1 MKKTNNQSFK
11 LASCLLIAAVT
22 ITSAMPAKAQ
32 SASELKYFGS
42 TYFTI
47 INRAFDDTPDPYCR
61 LPKSLQPTE
70 PKVTAENGIQPGA
83 AAKGTSP
90 QKATPASDATATK
103 TSATLAIPDS
113 AALKKAADEE
123 LMTNVWQLGLNSAG
137 IAVRFSSNAHAI
149 GFKWLLK
156 NNFNMVHMAG
166 TGIRGID
173 LYTYDAT
180 SKTWRFIG
188 TSQPFKA
195 KGTTDPVTGESC
207 DKLMSSVAVRNMRGD
222 VREYLAYLP
231 LYDGVDSLE
240 IGVDS
245 AAVVTSPVNKL
256 MTKEDQ
262 SNLKHHKPF
271 VFYGTSITQ
280 GGCVSRP
287 GMAYPAIIG
296 RRVGCESYNFGFSGN
311 GKMNLELLPEL
322 TKIDAQAFVIDC
334 LPNCDPEII
343 NERGYKFIST
353 IAKAH
358 PDMPV
363 YMVEHVQFPKALVD
377 IKTDSLIVAD
387 NKLWDALYKQFR
399 KEGINN
405 IRYISN
411 RKLIGSDGE
420 ATVDG
425 IHLTDLGSIRIADDM
440 MHGMGLDYF
449 VPGHKRSDSPWTDI
463 IICFAIIAITYL
475 ASKIQWKGDKK
486 ESK

>member
-1 MKKTNNQSFK
+1 MKEINNHFTAIAFSM
-11 LASCLLIAAVT
+11 LAALTFLL
-22 ITSAMPAKAQ
+22 MPATASAQ
-32 SASELKYFGS
+32 SVKSLKYFGPAN
-42 TYFTI
+42 FTI
-47 INRAFDDTPDPYCR
+47 INRAFDDTPDPYSR
-61 LPKSLQPTE
+61 LPKALQP
-70 PKVTAENGIQPGA
+70 A
-83 AAKGTSP
+83 
-90 QKATPASDATATK
+90 
-103 TSATLAIPDS
+103 DS
-113 AALKKAADEE
+113 LKDAADS
-123 LMTNVWQLGLNSAG
+123 LMKDVWDLGLNSAG

-156 NNFNMVHMAG
+156 NNFHMVHMAG

-173 LYTYDAT
+173 LYTYDAST
-180 SKTWRFIG
+180 RNWRFIG
-188 TSQPFKA
+188 TSQPFSA
-195 KGTTDPVTGESC
+195 DEITDPATGTVNEKKMAS
-207 DKLMSSVAVRNMRGD
+207 LAVRHMHGD

-245 AAVVTSPVNKL
+245 IAEVTTPVSEL
-256 MTKEDQ
+256 MTKEDK
-262 SNLKHHKPF
+262 SDLKHHKPL

-296 RRVGCESYNFGFSGN
+296 RRVGCESYNLGFSGN

-334 LPNCDPEII
+334 LPNCDPDII
-343 NERGYKFIST
+343 NARGHEFIST

-358 PDMPV
+358 PNMPV
-363 YMVEHVQFPKALVD
+363 YMVEHIQFPKALVD
-377 IKTDSLIVAD
+377 IRTDSLIVAD

-399 KEGINN
+399 KEGLNN

-411 RKLIGSDGE
+411 RQLIGSDGE

-425 IHLTDLGSIRIADDM
+425 IHLTDLGATRMADAM
-440 MHGMGLDYF
+440 MHSMGLDYF

-463 IICFAIIAITYL
+463 IICFAIIAITFL
-475 ASKIQWKGDKK
+475 ASRIQWKGDKK
-486 ESK
+486 

>member
-1 MKKTNNQSFK
+1 MKRTNNLLFK
-11 LASCLLIAAVT
+11 LASSLLAAA
-22 ITSAMPAKAQ
+22 ILMISAKPAQAQ
-32 SASELKYFGS
+32 SASDLKYFGPAN
-42 TYFTI
+42 FTI
-47 INRAFDDTPDPYCR
+47 INRAFDDTPDPYSR
-61 LPKSLQPTE
+61 LPKSLQP
-70 PKVTAENGIQPGA
+70 
-83 AAKGTSP
+83 
-90 QKATPASDATATK
+90 SD
-103 TSATLAIPDS
+103 SLRN
-113 AALKKAADEE
+113 AADS
-123 LMTNVWQLGLNSAG
+123 LMKSVWSLGLNSAG
-137 IAVRFSSNAHAI
+137 IAVRFSSNTHSI
-149 GFKWLLK
+149 GFRWLLK
-156 NNFNMVHMAG
+156 NNFHMVHMAG

-173 LYTYDAT
+173 LYTYEPST
-180 SKTWRFIG
+180 KSWRFIG
-188 TSQPFKA
+188 TSQPFTASKVS
-195 KGTTDPVTGESC
+195 GTSTDASS
-207 DKLMSSVAVRNMRGD
+207 DKEMASVAVRNMSGD

-245 AAVVTSPVNKL
+245 AAVVTTPVSKL

-262 SNLKHHKPF
+262 SDLKHHKPF

-358 PDMPV
+358 PKMPV
-363 YMVEHVQFPKALVD
+363 YMVEHIQFPKALVD

-399 KEGINN
+399 KEGLNN

-411 RKLIGSDGE
+411 RQLIGSDGE

-425 IHLTDLGSIRIADDM
+425 VHLTDLGATRISDAM
-440 MHGMGLDYF
+440 MHSMGLDYF

-463 IICFAIIAITYL
+463 IICFAIIAITYI
-475 ASKIQWKGDKK
+475 ASKIQWKGDRK